1 MNIPWLLRKGGCVLA
16 TVLTIGLVWSMTGAA
31 QHAGQKVLLIDSYH
45 EGYEWSDG
53 IVAGVRSVLKGT
65 GVELKIFRMD
75 TKRNDSEE
83 FKKAASLRAKDAIES
98 DKPDIVIACDDNT
111 SQYIIQPFYKDAAL
125 PVVFCGLNWDA
136 SGYGYPYKNATGIV
150 EVALIPQLV
159 DNLKTYA
166 KGSRIGFLTSDTETE
181 RKEGTWIKKIFKM
194 QFASEEYVKT
204 LAAWKDTFTRMQTET
219 DMLIL
224 NSVAGIND
232 WDEAEAATWALAH
245 GRIPSGTTYTWLMPV
260 AMIGLIKV
268 AEEQGEWAAQTALKI
283 LAGTSPASIPIV
295 QNKRASVSV
304 NVKLASKAGIVFPSA
319 LLKNA
324 TVIK

>member
-1 MNIPWLLRKGGCVLA
+1 VVIAISFVA
-16 TVLTIGLVWSMTGAA
+16 SVADTA
-31 QHAGQKVLLIDSYH
+31 QHTGKTVLLIDSYH

-53 IVAGVRSVLKGT
+53 IVAGAASVLKGT

-75 TKRNDSEE
+75 TKRNDNEE
-83 FKKAASLRAKDAIES
+83 FKKAAGLRAKEAIGS
-98 DKPDIVIACDDNT
+98 NQPDLVIACDDNA
-111 SQYIIQPFYKDAAL
+111 SKYLIQPFFKDAAL

-136 SGYGYPYKNATGIV
+136 SSYGYPYKNATGIV

-181 RKEGTWIKKIFKM
+181 RKEGIWIKKIFNM
-194 QFASEEYVKT
+194 QFAPEEYVKT
-204 LAAWKDTFTRMQTET
+204 FAAWKDAFKRMQTEA
-219 DMLIL
+219 DMLIV

-232 WDEAEAATWALAH
+232 WDEAEGAAWALAH
-245 GRIPSGTTYTWLMPV
+245 GQIPSGTTYTWLMPV

-304 NVKLASKAGIVFPSA
+304 NVKLAAKGGIVFPSA

>member
-1 MNIPWLLRKGGCVLA
+1 
-16 TVLTIGLVWSMTGAA
+16 
-31 QHAGQKVLLIDSYH
+31 
-45 EGYEWSDG
+45 
-53 IVAGVRSVLKGT
+53 
-65 GVELKIFRMD
+65 VELKVVRMD

-83 FKKAASLRAKDAIES
+83 FRKAAGLRAKEAIES
-98 DKPDIVIACDDNT
+98 DKPDVLIACDDNAT
-111 SQYIIQPFYKDAAL
+111 QYVVQPFYKDATL

-136 SGYGYPYKNATGIV
+136 SGYGYPYKNATGMV

-181 RKEGTWIKKIFKM
+181 HKEGAWIKKIFKM
-194 QFASEEYVKT
+194 QFASEQYVKT
-204 LAAWKDTFTRMQTET
+204 FAAWKDAFKQMQTES
-219 DMLIL
+219 DILIL
-224 NSVAGIND
+224 NSVAGISD
-232 WDEAEAATWALAH
+232 WNEAEAATWALAH
-245 GRIPSGTTYTWLMPV
+245 SRIPSGTTYAWLMPT

-295 QNKRASVSV
+295 QNKRASMSV
-304 NVKLASKAGIVFPSA
+304 NVKLATKAGIVFPAA

-324 TVIK
+324 TVVK